1 MEMPFFAIA
10 HNYAF
15 SYHDFIDAHH
25 TFVARMPMYYA
36 FRDAFGIKDVVED
49 SKATLRGEGMDY
61 REFEPAEG
69 LIHQGVGLENRIRA
83 GLRYSR
89 GGKKKYWLPKA
100 TAGSGQAGSGLM
112 INKAITKIG
121 DRQAASLRE
130 PLLAEQ
136 SESAA
141 HLEPDMTETSE
152 DTVWDAEQGEEGY
165 DLPFGDIEEADEVL
179 FEHCKKHLFGDYNY
193 PTIDVSS
200 EGARI
205 TIWTEEE
212 RVLRDERGAWFSPIR
227 GSKGVEALKQREGF
241 AWSGYGAV
249 GNSSTRISQV
259 GKQPDRIYDDHSDE
273 RIIDHEQQRTA
284 AAAAEPSDV
293 IMTWTKL
300 RRGDSDSGSSAHTPS
315 RQPVPR
321 GDNHVQG
328 SESARPPPPGLIG
341 SRVSSSGS
349 GLHRSSPS
357 ISRNNSRTAP
367 NVLPP
372 DAVDLVVEES
382 HSTGKTEPI
391 ERRRTN
397 SRTSRGSLLKKVYR
411 QESVAGEGSEAI
423 DKDAK
428 SVQHS
433 EQERRTGDDVA
444 DPVSRSSTP
453 RLQAYLQTYKYDD
466 IPHDHNPWA

>member
-36 FRDAFGIKDVVED
+36 FRDAFGAKDVVED

-69 LIHQGVGLENRIRA
+69 PIHQGVGLENRIRA

-89 GGKKKYWLPKA
+89 GGRKKYWLPKA
-100 TAGSGQAGSGLM
+100 MADSVHSGSTGKAVAG
-112 INKAITKIG
+112 
-121 DRQAASLRE
+121 
-130 PLLAEQ
+130 LAPQE
-136 SESAA
+136 ESAV
-141 HLEPDMTETSE
+141 HLVPDTT
-152 DTVWDAEQGEEGY
+152 DTPGGTVWDAERSITEEGY
-165 DLPFGDIEEADEVL
+165 ELPFGDIEEADEVL

-205 TIWTEEE
+205 TIWVEEE

-227 GSKGVEALKQREGF
+227 GSKGMEALKQREGF

-249 GNSSTRISQV
+249 GNSSTRVSQI
-259 GKQPDRIYDDHSDE
+259 GKQPDWIYDGQGDE
-273 RIIDHEQQRTA
+273 RIIDHEEHRIA
-284 AAAAEPSDV
+284 VAAAEPSDV
-293 IMTWTKL
+293 IMRWTKL
-300 RRGDSDSGSSAHTPS
+300 HRSDSDSGSNARTALHQQAP
-315 RQPVPR
+315 
-321 GDNHVQG
+321 HHIQG
-328 SESARPPPPGLIG
+328 SERARSSPPDLIG
-341 SRVSSSGS
+341 SKMSSSS
-349 GLHRSSPS
+349 STHYLRSSPS
-357 ISRNNSRTAP
+357 ISRNNSRLATAP

-382 HSTGKTEPI
+382 YPAANEPS
-391 ERRRTN
+391 ERRRSDSGTG
-397 SRTSRGSLLKKVYR
+397 RGPLLKKVYR
-411 QESVAGEGSEAI
+411 QDFVAGEGSEEI
-423 DKDAK
+423 DKDAE
-428 SVQHS
+428 SVRHS
-433 EQERRTGDDVA
+433 EQERPRDDV
-444 DPVSRSSTP
+444 DIVPRSSTSP
-453 RLQAYLQTYKYDD
+453 LQTYLQRYTYRYDD